1 MRNYVKQFLFRFE
14 SSFFSKVLRRAL
26 GMMIPLILTGG
37 MALALRNLPIPLFQ
51 AMIETGSLHW
61 LYDILTLIYEGTFGL
76 FSVILVVT
84 ISLSYAMELNV
95 AVDYMVMYV
104 IVALSAFGAQVNIG
118 TDYFDIKS
126 LGSVGCFSAILVAYL
141 SCMAYSAL
149 RKIRWLILE
158 NFTAGMGGI
167 CLPAFQTFFPL
178 LIICSSSAV
187 INRIICMAFHVHGS
201 YELINVFLLTVFKGV
216 AKEGGFTLGLLYT
229 VFVHLL
235 WFFGLHGS
243 HILEPVAQNDMIC
256 NGVDILSK
264 SFYDV
269 FVSMGG
275 SGTTVCVIIAL
286 LMLYRRERSGKLA
299 GLATVTGL
307 FNINEILTFGLPIIL
322 NPILFVPFILTPVAC
337 YCISYGAT
345 AMGLVPVVTHEV
357 VWTAPVLVGGYLATG
372 SIRGT
377 LLQLFCIGV
386 GVLIYIPFLRANQK
400 METIRAK
407 EQVRILI
414 KELQSKEENIEHPMF
429 LTRGDHIGTTSRLL
443 LHDLKHAVKNRE
455 LHILYQPQ
463 VRADGSCI
471 GAEALLRWNHP
482 LYGMIYPP
490 LIIYLAEEGKI
501 LPDLEKLIIDEVV
514 AGIARTKENYSG
526 EFKISVNFTAHSLLW
541 DCENYIEQELE
552 RNHVEPDKLW
562 IEITEQDI
570 LIKTDLIMK
579 KLNQLK
585 ENGHRLLIDDFGMGH
600 TSLLYLQSEIFS
612 VVKLDGSL
620 TRPLLTSET
629 NQKIVSSI
637 VELGNEL
644 NVDVIA
650 EYVETREQQKLL
662 EKLGCTCYQGYLYS
676 KPIPLDEFIQYIR
689 KNQTENE

>member
-216 AKEGGFTLGLLYT
+216 AKGGGFTLGLLYT

-345 AMGLVPVVTHEV
+345 AMGLVPVVTPEV

>member
-76 FSVILVVT
+76 FSVVLVVT

-178 LIICSSSAV
+178 LIICSSSTV

-216 AKEGGFTLGLLYT
+216 AKGGGFTLGLLYT

-443 LHDLKHAVKNRE
+443 LHDLKHAVKNRK

>member
-443 LHDLKHAVKNRE
+443 LHDLKHAVKNRK

-662 EKLGCTCYQGYLYS
+662 EKLGCTCYQGYVYS

>member
-37 MALALRNLPIPLFQ
+37 MALALRNLPILLFQ

-443 LHDLKHAVKNRE
+443 LHDLKHAVKNRK

>member
-149 RKIRWLILE
+149 WKIRWLILE

-216 AKEGGFTLGLLYT
+216 AKGGGFTLGLLYT

-443 LHDLKHAVKNRE
+443 LHDLKHAVKNRK

>member
-76 FSVILVVT
+76 FSVVLVVT

-443 LHDLKHAVKNRE
+443 LHDLKHAVKNRK

>member
-76 FSVILVVT
+76 FSVVLVVT

-443 LHDLKHAVKNRE
+443 LHDLKHAVKNRK

-541 DCENYIEQELE
+541 DCEKYIEQELE

>member
-126 LGSVGCFSAILVAYL
+126 LGAVGCFSAILVAYL

-443 LHDLKHAVKNRE
+443 LHDLKHAVKNRK

>member
-76 FSVILVVT
+76 FSVVLVVT

>member
-76 FSVILVVT
+76 FSVVLVVT

-216 AKEGGFTLGLLYT
+216 AKGGGFTLGLLYT

-337 YCISYGAT
+337 YCISYGAM

-443 LHDLKHAVKNRE
+443 LHDLKHAVKNRK

>member
-612 VVKLDGSL
+612 VVKLDSSL

>member
-61 LYDILTLIYEGTFGL
+61 LYDILTLIYEGNFGL
-76 FSVILVVT
+76 FSVVLVVT

-216 AKEGGFTLGLLYT
+216 AKGGGFTLGLLYT

-443 LHDLKHAVKNRE
+443 LHDLKHAVKNRK

>member
-1 MRNYVKQFLFRFE
+1 
-14 SSFFSKVLRRAL
+14 
-26 GMMIPLILTGG
+26 MMIPLILTGG

-149 RKIRWLILE
+149 WKIRWLILE

-216 AKEGGFTLGLLYT
+216 AKGGGFTLGLLYT

-443 LHDLKHAVKNRE
+443 LHDLKHAVKNRK

>member
-286 LMLYRRERSGKLA
+286 LMLYRRERAGKLA

-443 LHDLKHAVKNRE
+443 LHDLKHAVKNRK

>member
-158 NFTAGMGGI
+158 NFTAGMGEI

-216 AKEGGFTLGLLYT
+216 AKGGGFTLGLLYT

>member
-443 LHDLKHAVKNRE
+443 LHDLKHAVKNRK

>member
-76 FSVILVVT
+76 FSVVLVVT

-178 LIICSSSAV
+178 LIICSSSTV

-216 AKEGGFTLGLLYT
+216 AKGGGFTLGLLYT

-286 LMLYRRERSGKLA
+286 LMLYRRERAGKLA

-600 TSLLYLQSEIFS
+600 TSLLYLQFEIFS

>member
-126 LGSVGCFSAILVAYL
+126 LGAVGCFSAILVAYL

-443 LHDLKHAVKNRE
+443 LHDLKHAVKNRK

-541 DCENYIEQELE
+541 DCEKYIEQELE

-662 EKLGCTCYQGYLYS
+662 KKLGCTCYQGYLYS

>member
-1 MRNYVKQFLFRFE
+1 
-14 SSFFSKVLRRAL
+14 
-26 GMMIPLILTGG
+26 
-37 MALALRNLPIPLFQ
+37 
-51 AMIETGSLHW
+51 
-61 LYDILTLIYEGTFGL
+61 
-76 FSVILVVT
+76 
-84 ISLSYAMELNV
+84 
-95 AVDYMVMYV
+95 
-104 IVALSAFGAQVNIG
+104 
-118 TDYFDIKS
+118 
-126 LGSVGCFSAILVAYL
+126 
-141 SCMAYSAL
+141 
-149 RKIRWLILE
+149 
-158 NFTAGMGGI
+158 
-167 CLPAFQTFFPL
+167 
-178 LIICSSSAV
+178 
-187 INRIICMAFHVHGS
+187 
-201 YELINVFLLTVFKGV
+201 
-216 AKEGGFTLGLLYT
+216 
-229 VFVHLL
+229 
-235 WFFGLHGS
+235 
-243 HILEPVAQNDMIC
+243 
-256 NGVDILSK
+256 
-264 SFYDV
+264 
-269 FVSMGG
+269 
-275 SGTTVCVIIAL
+275 
-286 LMLYRRERSGKLA
+286 
-299 GLATVTGL
+299 
-307 FNINEILTFGLPIIL
+307 
-322 NPILFVPFILTPVAC
+322 
-337 YCISYGAT
+337 
-345 AMGLVPVVTHEV
+345 
-357 VWTAPVLVGGYLATG
+357 
-372 SIRGT
+372 
-377 LLQLFCIGV
+377 
-386 GVLIYIPFLRANQK
+386 
-400 METIRAK
+400 
-407 EQVRILI
+407 
-414 KELQSKEENIEHPMF
+414 
-429 LTRGDHIGTTSRLL
+429 
-443 LHDLKHAVKNRE
+443 
-455 LHILYQPQ
+455 
-463 VRADGSCI
+463 
-471 GAEALLRWNHP
+471 
-482 LYGMIYPP
+482 MIYPP

>member
-1 MRNYVKQFLFRFE
+1 
-14 SSFFSKVLRRAL
+14 
-26 GMMIPLILTGG
+26 MMIPLILTGG

-216 AKEGGFTLGLLYT
+216 AKGGGFTLGLLYT

-443 LHDLKHAVKNRE
+443 LHDLKHAVKNRK

>member
-1 MRNYVKQFLFRFE
+1 
-14 SSFFSKVLRRAL
+14 
-26 GMMIPLILTGG
+26 MMIPLILTGG

-372 SIRGT
+372 SISGT

>member
-216 AKEGGFTLGLLYT
+216 AKGGGFTLGLLYT

-443 LHDLKHAVKNRE
+443 LHDLKHAVKNRK

>member
-76 FSVILVVT
+76 FSVVLVVT

-216 AKEGGFTLGLLYT
+216 AKGGGFTLGLLYT

-286 LMLYRRERSGKLA
+286 LMLYRRERSGTLA

-443 LHDLKHAVKNRE
+443 LHDLKHAVKNRK

-541 DCENYIEQELE
+541 DCEKYIEQELE

>member
-443 LHDLKHAVKNRE
+443 LHDLKHAVKNRK

-501 LPDLEKLIIDEVV
+501 LPDLEKLIMDEVV

>member
-76 FSVILVVT
+76 FSVVLVVT

-126 LGSVGCFSAILVAYL
+126 LGAVGCFSAILVAYL

-443 LHDLKHAVKNRE
+443 LHDLKHAVKNRK

>member
-76 FSVILVVT
+76 FSVVLVVT

-216 AKEGGFTLGLLYT
+216 AKGGGFTLGLLYT

-345 AMGLVPVVTHEV
+345 AMGLVPVVTHEDSSGS
-357 VWTAPVLVGGYLATG
+357 GGRVSGNRINPWDTFAA
-372 SIRGT
+372 
-377 LLQLFCIGV
+377 
-386 GVLIYIPFLRANQK
+386 FLYWSWGFDLY
-400 METIRAK
+400 TI
-407 EQVRILI
+407 
-414 KELQSKEENIEHPMF
+414 S
-429 LTRGDHIGTTSRLL
+429 
-443 LHDLKHAVKNRE
+443 
-455 LHILYQPQ
+455 
-463 VRADGSCI
+463 
-471 GAEALLRWNHP
+471 
-482 LYGMIYPP
+482 
-490 LIIYLAEEGKI
+490 
-501 LPDLEKLIIDEVV
+501 
-514 AGIARTKENYSG
+514 AGES
-526 EFKISVNFTAHSLLW
+526 
-541 DCENYIEQELE
+541 
-552 RNHVEPDKLW
+552 
-562 IEITEQDI
+562 
-570 LIKTDLIMK
+570 
-579 KLNQLK
+579 
-585 ENGHRLLIDDFGMGH
+585 ENGDD
-600 TSLLYLQSEIFS
+600 S
-612 VVKLDGSL
+612 
-620 TRPLLTSET
+620 
-629 NQKIVSSI
+629 
-637 VELGNEL
+637 
-644 NVDVIA
+644 
-650 EYVETREQQKLL
+650 
-662 EKLGCTCYQGYLYS
+662 
-676 KPIPLDEFIQYIR
+676 R
-689 KNQTENE
+689 KGAGTDSD

>member
-286 LMLYRRERSGKLA
+286 LMLYRRERAGKLA

-345 AMGLVPVVTHEV
+345 AMGLVPVVTPEV

-526 EFKISVNFTAHSLLW
+526 EFKISVNFTAHSMLW

>member
-1 MRNYVKQFLFRFE
+1 
-14 SSFFSKVLRRAL
+14 
-26 GMMIPLILTGG
+26 
-37 MALALRNLPIPLFQ
+37 
-51 AMIETGSLHW
+51 
-61 LYDILTLIYEGTFGL
+61 
-76 FSVILVVT
+76 
-84 ISLSYAMELNV
+84 
-95 AVDYMVMYV
+95 
-104 IVALSAFGAQVNIG
+104 
-118 TDYFDIKS
+118 
-126 LGSVGCFSAILVAYL
+126 
-141 SCMAYSAL
+141 
-149 RKIRWLILE
+149 
-158 NFTAGMGGI
+158 
-167 CLPAFQTFFPL
+167 
-178 LIICSSSAV
+178 
-187 INRIICMAFHVHGS
+187 
-201 YELINVFLLTVFKGV
+201 
-216 AKEGGFTLGLLYT
+216 
-229 VFVHLL
+229 
-235 WFFGLHGS
+235 
-243 HILEPVAQNDMIC
+243 
-256 NGVDILSK
+256 
-264 SFYDV
+264 
-269 FVSMGG
+269 
-275 SGTTVCVIIAL
+275 
-286 LMLYRRERSGKLA
+286 
-299 GLATVTGL
+299 
-307 FNINEILTFGLPIIL
+307 
-322 NPILFVPFILTPVAC
+322 
-337 YCISYGAT
+337 
-345 AMGLVPVVTHEV
+345 
-357 VWTAPVLVGGYLATG
+357 
-372 SIRGT
+372 
-377 LLQLFCIGV
+377 
-386 GVLIYIPFLRANQK
+386 

-429 LTRGDHIGTTSRLL
+429 LTRGDHIGTTSGLL
-443 LHDLKHAVKNRE
+443 LHDLKHAVKNRK

>member
-76 FSVILVVT
+76 FSVVLVVT

-216 AKEGGFTLGLLYT
+216 AKGGGFTLGLLYT

-443 LHDLKHAVKNRE
+443 LHDLKHAVKNRK

>member
-76 FSVILVVT
+76 FSVVLVVT

-286 LMLYRRERSGKLA
+286 LMLYRRERAGKLA

-443 LHDLKHAVKNRE
+443 LHDLKHAVKNRK